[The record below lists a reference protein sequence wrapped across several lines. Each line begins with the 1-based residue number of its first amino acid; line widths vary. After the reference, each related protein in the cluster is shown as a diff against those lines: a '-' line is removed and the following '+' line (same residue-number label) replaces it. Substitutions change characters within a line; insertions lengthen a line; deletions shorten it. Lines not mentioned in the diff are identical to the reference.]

1 MAKTVEIAMCKG
13 LLSPVTTGVTMY
25 HTSLYVLVL
34 GGEVRECEGR
44 GLLGGPEA
52 GTRHEVAVFVAAT
65 CDTKCDTSDESKLF
79 CSRFR
84 H

>member
-34 GGEVRECEGR
+34 GGEVRECEGCS
-44 GLLGGPEA
+44 LLGKLEA
-52 GTRHEVAVFVAAT
+52 GTRHEVVVFVAITREARY
-65 CDTKCDTSDESKLF
+65 DTKDESKLF